1 MRKMK
6 LIASGLLV
14 LMAIIFCLSLYF
26 EHVIP
31 WLRVIRAFAEASMV
45 GALADWFAVVV
56 LFRHPF
62 GIPIPHTA
70 IIPKS
75 KDRIGTILGNFVVR
89 NFLTEEVI
97 KKHLINKVDFADAL
111 SKLLEKNALEISSE
125 TVSSLPRFLEFIKD
139 DDIHAIIK
147 TNVFP
152 HIQQLKLANIAGGL
166 LEFLTHGESFQ
177 NVCDEG
183 LRIGRRIVR
192 QGLPVIRRYILDEL
206 PVLWPDWFGKKE
218 AANQLAK
225 YIIGKLKDQI
235 DAIDKDSDH
244 ATRKAI
250 QRQLK
255 KFIDKLNT
263 SAEYQ
268 KNAVLIV
275 DQIIAHPMVSEYV
288 LTLWK
293 ELKLF
298 LESKVQKP
306 DKETKDRI
314 ETIIAGLGT
323 SMKND
328 MRLHM
333 KLNETVEKLLL
344 AALPHF
350 APDIQKMIE
359 KTVSGWSEKQ
369 IVSTLEPAV
378 GRDLQYI
385 RINGTIVGGLAG
397 LAIYGFSFFLQR

>member
-14 LMAIIFCLSLYF
+14 IMAIIFCLSFYF
-26 EHVIP
+26 EHAIP
-31 WLRVIRAFAEASMV
+31 WLRIVRAFAEASMV

-56 LFRHPF
+56 LFRHPL
-62 GIPIPHTA
+62 GIPVPHTA

-75 KDRIGTILGNFVVR
+75 KARIGSILGNFVVH

-97 KKHLINKVDFADAL
+97 KRHLINKVDFADAL
-111 SKLLEKNALEISSE
+111 SRLLEKNAHEISSE

-139 DDIHAIIK
+139 DDIHSIVK
-147 TNVFP
+147 TKVFP
-152 HIQQLKLANIAGGL
+152 HIQQLKLATMAGGL

-183 LRIGRRIVR
+183 LRIVRRIVR

-235 DAIDKDSDH
+235 DAIDKDSGH

-250 QRQLK
+250 HRQLK
-255 KFIDKLNT
+255 RFIDKLNT
-263 SAEYQ
+263 STEYQ

-275 DQIIAHPMVSEYV
+275 DKIIAHPLLSGYV
-288 LTLWK
+288 VTLWK

-298 LESKVQKP
+298 LESKVQNP

-314 ETIIAGLGT
+314 EAIIAGLGT
-323 SMKND
+323 SIKKD
-328 MRLHM
+328 VQLHI

-359 KTVSGWSEKQ
+359 KTVGGWTEKQ

-378 GRDLQYI
+378 GRDLQFI
-385 RINGTIVGGLAG
+385 RVNGTIVGGLAG
-397 LAIYGFSFFLQR
+397 LAIYGFSLLLQR